1 MIIFFK
7 AGEEWTTIAK
17 TKGKKK
23 TKPEDEWQEVKL
35 ISLMI
40 NHILATCLVSTKA
53 HHILGRL
60 GAGRKIGGE
69 RSQRRLHLTP
79 INSKPLLSSKV
90 VKEVAGDEVEGME
103 AVVAVEEI
111 GVVAEEEEDIKE
123 VVALFL
129 GRTPEVVGG
138 LHLELQEVE
147 EV

>member
-1 MIIFFK
+1 MINFFK

-35 ISLMI
+35 MLHLFKDQSSVG
-40 NHILATCLVSTKA
+40 HIFGI
-53 HHILGRL
+53 HHILDRL

-69 RSQRRLHLTP
+69 RSQRRPHLTP
-79 INSKPLLSSKV
+79 INSKPLLSNK
-90 VKEVAGDEVEGME
+90 VKEEAAGDEVEGME
-103 AVVAVEEI
+103 AVVEVEVI

-123 VVALFL
+123 AVVLFL